1 MFSVLP
7 AVDLTQGRLGA
18 YSPDGPVPVEA
29 FGGDPV
35 AAAHSFVEAGARW
48 LHVVDMD
55 LAFEGTVG
63 NAETVVAIREMFP
76 DVAIQASG
84 GIRTPG
90 AAAAFLSAGAT
101 RVVIGSAAL
110 GDEGGFAEVAAATG
124 GRYLVGI
131 EVADGRIR
139 SRGRE
144 PVDLDLMATLG
155 WLTATG
161 APGYVVTA
169 VAKVGSASGP
179 DGVTVK
185 RVVRSGKPTVAAGGI
200 ASIEDLVAVHRVGA
214 AGAVVGRGA
223 LEGSLPLA
231 EALAWAAE
239 H

>member
-1 MFSVLP
+1 
-7 AVDLTQGRLGA
+7 
-18 YSPDGPVPVEA
+18 VEA
-29 FGGDPV
+29 FGGDPL
-35 AAAHSFVEAGARW
+35 AAVRSFVEAGARW

-63 NAETVVAIREMFP
+63 NAEAVVTIREAFP
-76 DVAIQASG
+76 DVAIQVSG

-90 AAAAFLSAGAT
+90 AAAAFLSAGAA

-110 GDEGGFAEVAAATG
+110 GDERGFAEVAAATG

-169 VAKVGSASGP
+169 VAKVASASGP
-179 DGVTVK
+179 DDVTVR

-214 AGAVVGRGA
+214 VGAVVGRGA
-223 LEGSLPLA
+223 VEGSLPLPD
-231 EALAWAAE
+231 ALAWAAE